1 MLKIRLARP
10 EDAALLNQMAN
21 VSYRHHFAHLWHNA
35 DEMERYLQQEYSMA
49 ALAHSLADP
58 QCCWLIAE
66 AARPVGFAK
75 YACGQNSDPGVQ
87 PARCCISSICCLTP
101 PGIATA
107 SRFFAPSRSERKRPV
122 KTGYGLK
129 CSPRI
134 PVPAVFMNVRGC
146 ST

>member
-1 MLKIRLARP
+1 MPAIATTLP
-10 EDAALLNQMAN
+10 
-21 VSYRHHFAHLWHNA
+21 HLWHNA
-35 DEMERYLQQEYSMA
+35 DEMEHYLQQEYSMA

-66 AARPVGFAK
+66 AEEPIGFAK
-75 YACGQNSDPGVQ
+75 YACRQDINPKALRVRYCINS
-87 PARCCISSICCLTP
+87 IYYLTL

-122 KTGYGLK
+122 KAGYGWK